1 MNCKSLKYQIYLLCI
16 LLILG
21 SCREEK
27 VVPQVG
33 EARIIFTHK
42 SDTLTAGKFT
52 FLLPDGAVTSDTEIS
67 IEEEASCNF
76 VHPSN
81 EVYFFR
87 CIFSIT
93 PGNVAFNSPVTLS
106 VTEDKYWLRAVN
118 ELGLVQ
124 DFPLSQLRLYEVDM
138 VTGTSTQVPEPS
150 VQVSGNKVTVSGK
163 VTHLGNYQIGVPRR
177 AIQFLGGKIE
187 AVLTEGLTKNII
199 IESNRTGSGGALQ
212 TTQYLSGTLVTAI
225 ALVADPIKPK
235 EFNAIRILTSV
246 APFTSPSNIMNEDG
260 TNEVLIVLFE
270 NQERMDIK
278 SIEGEKAIVHFTT
291 YEKVGGLVE
300 GTYQTKGIVLQT
312 GQEVNLLI
320 HFSVRRVT

>member
-1 MNCKSLKYQIYLLCI
+1 MNCKSLKYQIYLLYI

-27 VVPQVG
+27 VVPQV
-33 EARIIFTHK
+33 EQARIVFTQK

-67 IEEEASCNF
+67 IEAETTCNF

-81 EVYFFR
+81 EIYFFR
-87 CIFSIT
+87 CIFSIS
-93 PGNVAFNSPVTLS
+93 PGNITFNSPVTLS

-118 ELGLVQ
+118 DLGLVQ

-138 VTGTSTQVPEPS
+138 ATGKSTQVPEPS
-150 VQVSGNKVTVSGK
+150 VEVTGNKVTVSGK
-163 VTHLGNYQIGVPRR
+163 VTRLGNYQVGVPRR

-187 AVLTEGLTKNII
+187 AVLTDGLTKNIT
-199 IESNRTGSGGALQ
+199 IESNKTGSGGALQ
-212 TTQYLSGTLVTAI
+212 TTQYLSGNLVTAI
-225 ALVADPIKPK
+225 VLVADPIKPK
-235 EFNAIRILTSV
+235 DSDAIRILTSV
-246 APFTSPSNIMNEDG
+246 IPSTSPSNVINEDG
-260 TNEVLIVLFE
+260 ANEVLIVYFE